1 MTPNYNE
8 EEKSC
13 KVVVGYRNI
22 FKDNKKIKLTPV
34 VTNLKNGDSVEQE
47 SITVDLDK
55 NNQRQNNE

>member
-13 KVVVGYRNI
+13 KVVGGYRNI

-55 NNQRQNNE
+55 NN

>member
-1 MTPNYNE
+1 MKKRKLIY
-8 EEKSC
+8 SLI
-13 KVVVGYRNI
+13 VGYRNI

-55 NNQRQNNE
+55 NN